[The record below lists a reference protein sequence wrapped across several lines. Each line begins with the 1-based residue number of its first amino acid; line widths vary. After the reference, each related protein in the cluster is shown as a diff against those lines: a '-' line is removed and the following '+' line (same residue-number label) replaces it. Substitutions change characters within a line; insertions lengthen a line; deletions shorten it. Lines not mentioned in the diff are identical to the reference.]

1 MYSICISQLCLVEPS
16 SKLDGCMHCC
26 REMDMSGCSGLTDEA
41 LGTLADSIA
50 ASRAQDAYAAD
61 MEADM
66 QFSSL
71 RLSDALRD
79 ARAGSNSKLHIQVS
93 LVPLSS

>member
-1 MYSICISQLCLVEPS
+1 MLSLVEPS
-16 SKLDGCMHCC
+16 GKPCEFCMHCC

-41 LGTLADSIA
+41 LGILADSVA

-61 MEADM
+61 AGGDM

-71 RLSDALRD
+71 RLCDALRD
-79 ARAGSNSKLHIQVS
+79 AKAGSNSKLYIQVS
-93 LVPLSS
+93 CFILSS

>member
-1 MYSICISQLCLVEPS
+1 MLSLVEPS
-16 SKLDGCMHCC
+16 GKPGECCMHCC

-61 MEADM
+61 AEGDM

-71 RLSDALRD
+71 YLSDAMRD
-79 ARAGSNSKLHIQVS
+79 AKAGSSSKLYIQVS
-93 LVPLSS
+93 SLPLSS

>member
-1 MYSICISQLCLVEPS
+1 MHSLVEPS
-16 SKLDGCMHCC
+16 GKPGECCMHCC

-50 ASRAQDAYAAD
+50 ASRALDSHTADA
-61 MEADM
+61 EGDM

-71 RLSDALRD
+71 RLSNALQDAK
-79 ARAGSNSKLHIQVS
+79 AGSNSKLYIQVS
-93 LVPLSS
+93 FSSISS